1 MVEFGRRAA
10 AALRSAVA
18 CLFLASCHTPTITY
32 KAPPSATPANSA
44 TVVGSVYSRNAFNS
58 IYNCLQAMDGVV
70 MGTGVFL
77 CKHLARESLLVTPGR
92 HSLTLDFQWE
102 SGQFTSG
109 SSKAVSVDLAAGQT
123 YTIRGEQLDDPEPG
137 KTHKVAIWLQDS
149 AGAILGGRQELTF
162 NDPEAVA
169 DRMAA
174 ARNAMASQERAFT
187 MSQFNQRVVDPPGL
201 PEIRK
206 LLVYSDFGNQSQ
218 PFEREFSERMQSL
231 AASCGFGIRMLSV
244 PHATKLS
251 LDPAKMPPDDEMQ
264 RLASA
269 GGEDHLLKV
278 VVHEWAG
285 PHAPSGDLARPFYDG
300 AFNIEVAL
308 RPSSSGGDLWHPAY
322 FYTPVSKG
330 GDVFAERL
338 MQSLDKHGAVPHCP
352 PAVQGAKP

>member
-1 MVEFGRRAA
+1 MVEFRRGAVV
-10 AALRSAVA
+10 ALRSVVA

-32 KAPPSATPANSA
+32 KPPASATPANSA
-44 TVVGSVYSRNAFNS
+44 TIVGSVYSRNAFNS
-58 IYNCLQAMDGVV
+58 IYNCVDMIDGVV

-77 CKHLARESLLVTPGR
+77 CKHLARESFLVTPGR
-92 HSLTLDFQWE
+92 HSLELDFQWE
-102 SGQFTSG
+102 SGQYTSG

-137 KTHKVAIWLQDS
+137 KKHKVAIWLQDS
-149 AGAILGGRQELTF
+149 AGTILGGRQELTF
-162 NDPEAVA
+162 EDPEAFA

-174 ARNAMASQERAFT
+174 ARNAANSRERVFP
-187 MSQFNQRVVDPPGL
+187 MSQSNQHVVDPVGL

-218 PFEREFSERMQSL
+218 RFEHEFSERMQSL
-231 AASCGFGIRMLSV
+231 AASCGIGIRMLSV

-264 RLASA
+264 RLAFA

-308 RPSSSGGDLWHPAY
+308 RPASDGGDLWHPAY
-322 FYTPVSKG
+322 FYAPISDG
-330 GDVFAERL
+330 GDAFAERL

-352 PAVQGAKP
+352 PAAGAK